1 MATINLLPVSD
12 VSGDHTCS
20 SGSSR
25 YLMIDDPVGSD
36 DNNSTYIYCT
46 VTASGDGYNT
56 QTANNSATSVFKFS
70 GESPYTNKKVYIT
83 SITSHTLSALD
94 STSSSRS
101 GNIRNS
107 LSINGGVS
115 VQGSQQSISSTS
127 YSDKIYTFS
136 NVSGYNQTYSS
147 FANANIQLTH
157 YSYISTDSGTKI
169 SSETAY
175 TKTTQIYLVAT
186 YLPYFNFAVG
196 GQTGC
201 TASVSASEAKE
212 GDNVTFTATPN
223 SGYRF
228 VGWYSDSSYTTLVST
243 NTSYQ
248 VDASDDTTL
257 YAKALRVCT
266 VTVHDSDHF
275 TASVSPSS
283 GIAGE
288 VCVAT
293 ATHSTGI
300 ASFDGWFSDAA
311 CTQRVYP
318 YQTYEITLA
327 SSDIELWV
335 GSTLKFGLYHKING
349 QWVLM
354 NKVYR
359 KENGVWVIKED
370 PDQIMST
377 DVRYIDRTQQ

>member
-12 VSGDHTCS
+12 VSGNHSCNT
-20 SGSSR
+20 GSTR
-25 YLMIDDPVGSD
+25 YTLISDPVGDPD
-36 DNNSTYIYCT
+36 DNITYIYCT
-46 VTASGDGYNT
+46 ATSEGNTVTAN
-56 QTANNSATSVFKFS
+56 ATSVFKFS
-70 GESPYTNKKVYIT
+70 NIDAYPYTNKKVYIT
-83 SITSHTLSALD
+83 GITAITCAAMNTTSNSA
-94 STSSSRS
+94 S
-101 GNIRNS
+101 GNIRNTI
-107 LSINGGVS
+107 SINGGS
-115 VQGSQQSISSTS
+115 GVQGSAQTVDSTT
-127 YSDKIYTFS
+127 YSNKTTTFS
-136 NVSGYNQTYSS
+136 NVRGYNQTYES
-147 FANANIQLTH
+147 FSAANIQLSH
-157 YSYISTDSGTKI
+157 YSYVTTDSGK
-169 SSETAY
+169 SGSQTAQ
-175 TKTTQIYLVAT
+175 TRTTQIYLNVT

-248 VDASDDTTL
+248 VAASDDTTL

-266 VTVHDSDHF
+266 VTVHGSDHF

>member
-1 MATINLLPVSD
+1 MDTIILYPTAD
-12 VSGDHTCS
+12 VTLNHLCNTGS
-20 SGSSR
+20 SG
-25 YLMIDDPVGSD
+25 YVLIDDETAD
-36 DNNSTYIYCT
+36 DSSTYIYIQ
-46 VTASGDGYNT
+46 SGDDYS
-56 QTANNSATSVFKFS
+56 AEATSTFKVS
-70 GESPYTNKKVYIT
+70 GTSPYTNKKVYIT
-83 SITSHTLSALD
+83 GVSYLVRGGTTVNGVSRIGVSIYNGDYTNSSEHSLLNSWTDETGTLSP
-94 STSSSRS
+94 S
-101 GNIRNS
+101 GLNTTYNS
-107 LSINGGVS
+107 FE
-115 VQGSQQSISSTS
+115 
-127 YSDKIYTFS
+127 D
-136 NVSGYNQTYSS
+136 
-147 FANANIQLTH
+147 ANICMQVYTTAVGSSLKSSNESRITQAYLT
-157 YSYISTDSGTKI
+157 IS
-169 SSETAY
+169 
-175 TKTTQIYLVAT
+175 
-186 YLPYFNFAVG
+186 YLPYFNFAIG

-201 TASVSASEAKE
+201 TSSVSASEAKK

-223 SGYRF
+223 SGYGF

-248 VDASDDTTL
+248 VTASEDTTL
-257 YAKALRVCT
+257 YAKALIACT
-266 VTVHDSDHF
+266 VTVHGSDHF

-283 GIAGE
+283 GIAGD

-335 GSTLKFGLYHKING
+335 GSTLKFELYHKING

-359 KENGVWVIKED
+359 KENGVWVVKEN
-370 PDQIMST
+370 PDQIMSA
-377 DVRYIDRTQQ
+377 DVKYIDGTQQ

>member
-1 MATINLLPVSD
+1 MATIILYPTAD
-12 VSGDHTCS
+12 VTLNHLCNTGS
-20 SGSSR
+20 SG
-25 YLMIDDPVGSD
+25 YVLIDDETAD
-36 DNNSTYIYCT
+36 DESTYIYLQ
-46 VTASGDGYNT
+46 SGGGDM
-56 QTANNSATSVFKFS
+56 NSDSAEATSTFKVS
-70 GESPYTNKKVYIT
+70 GTSPYTNKKVYIT
-83 SITSHTLSALD
+83 GVSYLVRGWRGNNTNSNVVSRIGVSINNENYSNGSDHSLAYSWTSATGTLSP
-94 STSSSRS
+94 S
-101 GNIRNS
+101 GLNTTYNSFADANIRMQ
-107 LSINGGVS
+107 V
-115 VQGSQQSISSTS
+115 
-127 YSDKIYTFS
+127 YTTAVGKS
-136 NVSGYNQTYSS
+136 NNESRITQAY
-147 FANANIQLTH
+147 LT
-157 YSYISTDSGTKI
+157 I
-169 SSETAY
+169 
-175 TKTTQIYLVAT
+175 T

-248 VDASDDTTL
+248 VAASDDTTL

-266 VTVHDSDHF
+266 VTVHGSDHF